1 MEGQT
6 YNEEIDCGSFFDQI
20 DDFIEFPPVND
31 TTLNNSIDCNDF
43 ADIWTN
49 NSDEL
54 QVSDPIF
61 SDSNPASALSAELSV
76 PVSNHKLGN
85 YFHFSCIFFCKLFR
99 NYDVIYR
106 NLISSVSVQH
116 FFHFSQDF
124 DIFIY
129 LEI

>member
-61 SDSNPASALSAELSV
+61 SDSNPASTLSAELSV

-85 YFHFSCIFFCKLFR
+85 YFHFSCIFFFVNCFG
-99 NYDVIYR
+99 IMT
-106 NLISSVSVQH
+106 S
-116 FFHFSQDF
+116 
-124 DIFIY
+124 FIG
-129 LEI
+129 I